1 MMPDHRGLSHVFGIP
16 RAKVEILVTAT
27 SEGDP
32 VLAIGGVVPLDDRIK
47 HTHRPLAAWMRC
59 SAMRCVPPSRPIACL
74 MTPTARSPWPRGP
87 AWRHAGAPP
96 AGDP

>member
-32 VLAIGGVVPLDDRIK
+32 VLAIGGVVPLR
-47 HTHRPLAAWMRC
+47 RPDQAHPQALGGVDEVFGNAVRAA
-59 SAMRCVPPSRPIACL
+59 
-74 MTPTARSPWPRGP
+74 
-87 AWRHAGAPP
+87 
-96 AGDP
+96 